1 MVWRYLR
8 LLGADPHE
16 ADDLM
21 QDTFV
26 RLAEVLARGE
36 PLQAP
41 AAFLR
46 GIGRNL
52 LIGIRR
58 RARTKGPTVEW
69 ADAVDRFAG
78 QPQALED
85 GRIEA
90 LRRCIARLTGRARQ
104 VVEWHHVEGAS
115 YRDAAARLGIGVQGI
130 KSLLARAREA
140 LRQCI
145 EQQMK
150 GERTS

>member
-58 RARTKGPTVEW
+58 RARTRDRRLNGPTPW
-69 ADAVDRFAG
+69 TGSPASRKHSRMAVSKPCAV
-78 QPQALED
+78 ALP
-85 GRIEA
+85 G
-90 LRRCIARLTGRARQ
+90 
-104 VVEWHHVEGAS
+104 
-115 YRDAAARLGIGVQGI
+115 
-130 KSLLARAREA
+130 
-140 LRQCI
+140 
-145 EQQMK
+145 
-150 GERTS
+150 